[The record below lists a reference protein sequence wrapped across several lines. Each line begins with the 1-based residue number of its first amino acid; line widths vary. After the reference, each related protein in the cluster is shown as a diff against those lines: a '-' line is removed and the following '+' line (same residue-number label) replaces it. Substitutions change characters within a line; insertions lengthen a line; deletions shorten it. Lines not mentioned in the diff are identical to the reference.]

1 MDCCLMGILVYVSF
15 LILSVLYV
23 VQVYMFMSFFY

>member
-1 MDCCLMGILVYVSF
+1 MDCYLMGILVYVSF